1 MRGAHSRVTFFT
13 GAFVEHRESRNIPL
27 EIRWIFAAEWSIVAL
42 IVHRFRILISAV
54 LLGKLR
60 TREFASTDAW
70 ESFVQRFRRGQQPLP
85 QAWADLFG
93 PLRNGGVDDLVI
105 VGQVGQSLDGRIA
118 TATGHSKYINCPA
131 GIEHLHRLRAL
142 VDIVVVGVG
151 TAVADDPQLTVRQVA
166 GPQPARAVIDPRGRL
181 GANARL
187 FADDGVRRLLIT
199 AEGTRCTPPPGVEV
213 VALPAKD
220 GNIAPSAIVASLTRA
235 GMRRMLIEGGADTL
249 SRFIAARCLDRL
261 HITVSPVMLGAGG
274 PGIELPPLE
283 RADQAH
289 RMPVR
294 VHMIE
299 DDVLFDC
306 DLSAQ
311 RVALGVAKKST

>member
-1 MRGAHSRVTFFT
+1 MDFWDRLADSIIDNP
-13 GAFVEHRESRNIPL
+13 REPNSTVQLSNFP
-27 EIRWIFAAEWSIVAL
+27 
-42 IVHRFRILISAV
+42 
-54 LLGKLR
+54 
-60 TREFASTDAW
+60 TRKFASSDTW
-70 ESFVQRFRRGQQPLP
+70 ESFVEHFRREQQPLSQAC

-93 PLRNGGVDDLVI
+93 PLRVGTVDDLVI
-105 VGQVGQSLDGRIA
+105 VGQVGQSLDGRVA

-151 TAVADDPQLTVRQVA
+151 TALADNPQLTVRQVA
-166 GPQPARAVIDPRGRL
+166 GPQPARAVIDPSGRL
-181 GANARL
+181 GANAKL

-199 AEGTRCTPPPGVEV
+199 TDGSRAAPAPGVEV
-213 VALPAKD
+213 ITLPAED
-220 GNIAPSAIVASLTRA
+220 GNIAPSAIVASLAGA
-235 GMRRMLIEGGADTL
+235 GMRRILIEGGADTV

-261 HITVSPVMLGAGG
+261 HVNVAPVMLGAGG

-289 RMPVR
+289 RMQVR
-294 VHMIE
+294 VHKIE

-306 DLSAQ
+306 DLSDQ
-311 RVALGVAKKST
+311 RVAIGVAKKST

>member
-1 MRGAHSRVTFFT
+1 MADNIIHNSR
-13 GAFVEHRESRNIPL
+13 EPN
-27 EIRWIFAAEWSIVAL
+27 
-42 IVHRFRILISAV
+42 SAV
-54 LLGKLR
+54 QLSNFP
-60 TREFASTDAW
+60 TRKFAFPDTW
-70 ESFVQRFRRGQQPLP
+70 ESFVERFRSGQQPLP

-93 PLRNGGVDDLVI
+93 PLCTGTVDDLVV
-105 VGQVGQSLDGRIA
+105 VGQVGQSLDGRVA
-118 TATGHSKYINCPA
+118 TATGHSKFINCPA

-151 TAVADDPQLTVRQVA
+151 TALADNPQLTVRQVA

-181 GANARL
+181 GTNAKL
-187 FADDGVRRLLIT
+187 FTDDGVRRLLIT
-199 AEGTRCTPPPGVEV
+199 TDGSRATPPTGVEV
-213 VALPAKD
+213 ITLPVED
-220 GNIAPSAIVASLTRA
+220 GNIAPSAIVASLAAA
-235 GMRRMLIEGGADTL
+235 GMRRILIEGGADTV

-261 HITVSPVMLGAGG
+261 HVNVAPVMLGAGG

-294 VHMIE
+294 VHKIE

-306 DLSAQ
+306 DLSDQ
-311 RVALGVAKKST
+311 RIAIGVAKKST

>member
-1 MRGAHSRVTFFT
+1 MADSIIDNSR
-13 GAFVEHRESRNIPL
+13 EPN
-27 EIRWIFAAEWSIVAL
+27 
-42 IVHRFRILISAV
+42 SAV
-54 LLGKLR
+54 QLSNFP
-60 TREFASTDAW
+60 TRKFAFPDTW
-70 ESFVQRFRRGQQPLP
+70 ESFVERFRRGQQPLP

-93 PLRNGGVDDLVI
+93 PLCAGTVDDLVV
-105 VGQVGQSLDGRIA
+105 VGQVGQSLDGRVA

-151 TAVADDPQLTVRQVA
+151 TALADDPQLTVRQVA

-181 GANARL
+181 GADAKL
-187 FADDGVRRLLIT
+187 FADDGVRRLFIT
-199 AEGTRCTPPPGVEV
+199 TDGSRATPPPGVEV
-213 VALPAKD
+213 ITLPAED
-220 GNIAPSAIVASLTRA
+220 GNIAPSAIVASLAAA
-235 GMRRMLIEGGADTL
+235 GMRRILIEGGADTV

-261 HITVSPVMLGAGG
+261 HVNVAPVMLGAGG
-274 PGIELPPLE
+274 PGIDLPPLE

-294 VHMIE
+294 VHKIE

-306 DLSAQ
+306 DLSDQ
-311 RVALGVAKKST
+311 RVAIGVAKKST

>member
-1 MRGAHSRVTFFT
+1 MADSSIDKIRPPNLMASVQLSNLSTRRFASPDVWDG
-13 GAFVEHRESRNIPL
+13 FVEL
-27 EIRWIFAAEWSIVAL
+27 
-42 IVHRFRILISAV
+42 FR
-54 LLGKLR
+54 G
-60 TREFASTDAW
+60 
-70 ESFVQRFRRGQQPLP
+70 GQQPLP
-85 QAWADLFG
+85 QAWGDLFG
-93 PLRNGGVDDLVI
+93 PLRNGTVDDLVI
-105 VGQVGQSLDGRIA
+105 VGQLGQSLDGRVA

-131 GIEHLHRLRAL
+131 GIEHLHRLRSL

-151 TAVADDPQLTVRQVA
+151 TAIADNPQLTVRHVP

-187 FADDGVRRLLIT
+187 FTDDGVRRLLIT
-199 AEGTRCTPPPGVEV
+199 AEGYEVKAPPGVEII
-213 VALPAKD
+213 ALPAQD
-220 GNIAPSAIVASLTRA
+220 GNIAPCDIASSLREA

-261 HITVSPVMLGAGG
+261 HVTVAPVMLGAGG

-289 RMPVR
+289 RMPAR
-294 VHMIE
+294 VHKIE

-306 DLSAQ
+306 DLSGQ
-311 RVALGVAKKST
+311 RVLLGDAKKST